1 MEKINPPSINFDG
14 ENIEYDCEHN
24 EDWLDD
30 DSVSDE
36 EKLAYFNSL
45 DWQPGR
51 NLATEFGITTQEGVD
66 EFMRLR
72 ALGLEPK
79 PRNLD

>member
-1 MEKINPPSINFDG
+1 MENVNQPSINFDD
-14 ENIEYDCEHN
+14 EIIEYDSEHN

-51 NLATEFGITTQEGVD
+51 NLATEFGITTREGRE